1 MSEGQS
7 RAVTR
12 LFIAPTAPSHRLLDA
27 AVRRLRFA
35 WSYLRWRPRFA
46 AYGFGSL
53 LESPVQITN
62 PRFISIGRGVHIRSG
77 ARIEAIL
84 TTGPTPHLQIGD
96 GTSIH
101 MHFHCGAA
109 LDVRIGR
116 NVLIAGRVYITDHDH
131 AFDDP
136 DRPPVQNNTLLASST
151 VVEDDCWLG
160 EGAIVLKGVRIER
173 GSVVAAGSVVTR
185 DVPALSVVAGVP
197 ARVVRSIARTGDLA
211 PCSAPS

>member
-1 MSEGQS
+1 
-7 RAVTR
+7 
-12 LFIAPTAPSHRLLDA
+12 
-27 AVRRLRFA
+27 LRF
-35 WSYLRWRPRFA
+35 RPRFA

-53 LESPVQITN
+53 LESPAQITN
-62 PRFISIGRGVHIRSG
+62 PRFISIGRGVHIRRG
-77 ARIEAIL
+77 ARIEAIA
-84 TTGPTPHLQIGD
+84 TTGPLPHLHIGD

-109 LDVRIGR
+109 TDVRIGR

-131 AFDDP
+131 AFDCP
-136 DRPPVQNNTLLASST
+136 DLPPLLNNTLLAAPT

-185 DVPALSVVAGVP
+185 DVPAFSVVAGVP
-197 ARVVRSIARTGDLA
+197 ARIVRRIPQAGDPL
-211 PCSAPS
+211 PRGSATP